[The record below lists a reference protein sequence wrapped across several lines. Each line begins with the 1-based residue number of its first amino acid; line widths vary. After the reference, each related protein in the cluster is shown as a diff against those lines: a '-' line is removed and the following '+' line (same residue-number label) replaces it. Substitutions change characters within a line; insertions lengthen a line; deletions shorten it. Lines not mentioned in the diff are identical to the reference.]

1 MDFKTKIY
9 EEFVKN
15 LEDENYKVSDISQ
28 IRLRNPKNDD
38 LGDIITSK
46 EEQEEALDAYFLYDD
61 KEFLVQKIDEN
72 LNISQIKDDTESSY
86 TILVREWHPDTWA
99 FGTLYEVKI

>member
-1 MDFKTKIY
+1 M
-9 EEFVKN
+9 KN
-15 LEDENYKVSDISQ
+15 VDDENYKVSDIDQ

-38 LGDIITSK
+38 LGDVITKK
-46 EEQEEALDAYFLYDD
+46 EEAEEGLDSFFLYDD
-61 KEFLVQKIDEN
+61 KEFLVQRIDEEHQ
-72 LNISQIKDDTESSY
+72 ITQIKDDTESSY